1 MSFQGRP
8 FSDSYGLESFNYSP
22 RQETTSPNSRRSSP
36 IFSVEPPW
44 SFSTSSYLNE
54 VTAPKT
60 RIIQSDDSF
69 LARSHHIF
77 HGDPFIDY
85 GALRHDDNS
94 FQVVSPSSMVSTIS
108 TQSAWSPSASA
119 TLPPELVASV
129 HSSYHSPPSHAAA
142 SSSFM
147 HGPLHTGTVHSFEVF
162 HEDRRTAMLQ
172 ASPQLPAQVP
182 PNISWYPQVEAA
194 GSSAAAVFQ
203 SPSLQSG
210 PTSLVSRHESTPQY
224 SVSRHDETAVL
235 GPQMTGTGSVG
246 HGPATQ
252 SPRRRRRAS
261 WSSYADRP
269 TKALRCNGIVL
280 DEEDVKETRH
290 INGGLVVTYL
300 CRWTHSG
307 QECGMHVMG
316 DRIRLTRH
324 IQRWHSAHVAHG
336 QRQVPCLWGGCE
348 KVMKRENVVRHIIVT
363 HLKVKWCCSVCRI
376 RLSRD
381 DASVRHFERVKS
393 CRHGVATVERGPEAQ
408 EVNVCREV
416 GFR

>member
-1 MSFQGRP
+1 MSSKIPLCLCVTHER
-8 FSDSYGLESFNYSP
+8 
-22 RQETTSPNSRRSSP
+22 NS
-36 IFSVEPPW
+36 
-44 SFSTSSYLNE
+44 T
-54 VTAPKT
+54 T

-85 GALRHDDNS
+85 SALRHDDNS
-94 FQVVSPSSMVSTIS
+94 FQVTSPGSMVSTIS

-119 TLPPELVASV
+119 TLPPELVTSV
-129 HSSYHSPPSHAAA
+129 HSSYHSPPSHAVA

-147 HGPLHTGTVHSFEVF
+147 RGPLHTGTVHSFEVF

-172 ASPQLPAQVP
+172 ASPQSPAQVP
-182 PNISWYPQVEAA
+182 PNISWYPQVEAV

-210 PTSLVSRHESTPQY
+210 PTSPVSRHESTPQCP
-224 SVSRHDETAVL
+224 VSRHDETAVI
-235 GPQMTGTGSVG
+235 GPQTAGMVSVG
-246 HGPATQ
+246 HDPATH

-269 TKALRCNGIVL
+269 AKALHCNGTVL
-280 DEEDVKETRH
+280 DEEDVKETRNF
-290 INGGLVVTYL
+290 NGGLVVAYL

-336 QRQVPCLWGGCE
+336 QKVRCRWGGCE

-363 HLKVKWCCSVCRI
+363 HLKVKWCCSVCWI

-381 DASVRHFERVKS
+381 DASARHFERVKS
-393 CRHGVATVERGPEAQ
+393 CRHGVATVEEGPEAQ

>member
-1 MSFQGRP
+1 MSSKIPLCLCVTHER
-8 FSDSYGLESFNYSP
+8 
-22 RQETTSPNSRRSSP
+22 NS
-36 IFSVEPPW
+36 
-44 SFSTSSYLNE
+44 
-54 VTAPKT
+54 KT

-77 HGDPFIDY
+77 HGDPLIDY

-94 FQVVSPSSMVSTIS
+94 FQVVSPGSMVSTIS

-119 TLPPELVASV
+119 TLPPELVTSV
-129 HSSYHSPPSHAAA
+129 HSSYHSPPSHAVA

-147 HGPLHTGTVHSFEVF
+147 HGPLHTRTIHSFEIF

-172 ASPQLPAQVP
+172 ASPQSPAQVP
-182 PNISWYPQVEAA
+182 PNISWYPQVEAV

-210 PTSLVSRHESTPQY
+210 PTSLVSRHESTPRY
-224 SVSRHDETAVL
+224 SVSRHDDTAVL
-235 GPQMTGTGSVG
+235 GPQTAGTGSVG
-246 HGPATQ
+246 HDPATQ

-290 INGGLVVTYL
+290 INGGFVVTYL

-336 QRQVPCLWGGCE
+336 QRQVPCLWGGCG